1 MKFKAGLAVLMASLA
16 VGPAH
21 AQQRCLQPAERTALH
36 VKVLQSD
43 LMVAAL
49 SCRDV
54 PGFDYRGAYNTFM
67 QRHGTGVSRH
77 MATLQGH
84 FRAAYGGQ
92 WQNRFDQSPPRSPTR
107 RRASRCRASA
117 SASSPVQ
124 VMQWAMQITA
134 ESLGSSA
141 DMFAQSRGVRL
152 QRLPR
157 RVRTRAPGS
166 ARCIRWPQWS
176 KARPAR
182 PGPVR
187 VLIPFPAIARRF
199 RRAGSAPL
207 SSDRASERAAETCP
221 SHVR

>member
-1 MKFKAGLAVLMASLA
+1 MKFGRVGLAVLMASLA
-16 VGPAH
+16 VGPAY

-77 MATLQGH
+77 MATLQGY

-92 WQNRFDQSPPRSPTR
+92 WQNRFDQFSAAIANE
-107 RRASRCRASA
+107 ASRQSM
-117 SASSPVQ
+117 SSVSFCVESVQ

-141 DMFAQSRGVRL
+141 DMFAQSRGVRSGCH
-152 QRLPR
+152 
-157 RVRTRAPGS
+157 AES
-166 ARCIRWPQWS
+166 AR
-176 KARPAR
+176 AR
-182 PGPVR
+182 
-187 VLIPFPAIARRF
+187 
-199 RRAGSAPL
+199 
-207 SSDRASERAAETCP
+207 
-221 SHVR
+221 